1 MYTTNEAIPRRRG
14 PLTWTLVE
22 ELMTLGPAEFCKKY
36 GYTHQA
42 KSVIFRIHNKLSAAN
57 AQHVESFTDR
67 TPPEVIRTAVS
78 LLPPRG
84 MLLNDERRELVKS
97 LLAHAVDMAY
107 TAERS

>member
-1 MYTTNEAIPRRRG
+1 MYITNEAALKRRG

-22 ELMTLGPAEFCKKY
+22 ELMQLGPAAFCKKY
-36 GYTHQA
+36 GYSHQG
-42 KSVIFRIHNKLSAAN
+42 KSVVFRIHNKLSAAN

-67 TPPEVIRTAVS
+67 TPPEVIREAIS

-97 LLAHAVDMAY
+97 LLDHAVDMAY
-107 TAERS
+107 DPQRR